1 MRHLLKI
8 VCAAFLVLPLAASA
22 QEPVLDSLVFDG
34 TVRYHYL
41 FVPDTLLPERP
52 LVVMLHGYGGK
63 AQGYRPEMLESARRE
78 GFAVCIPQ
86 GLKAPEGKTGWYAGY
101 PAQKGMRPNDDEF
114 ICHLAREVA
123 ARNGFQNLF
132 LTGMSNGGEMC
143 YIIGRKYP
151 KVFNA
156 IASVAG
162 LTMKWVADSLSFHG
176 PVPFMEIHGT
186 ADRTSRWEGDP
197 TGEGGWGAYLSVPDA
212 VEAWVRENGC
222 RPCEPVALPLL
233 KEDARQ
239 VILHRWEGDSTEVL
253 LYEVQGGKHSWHLND
268 LDTCGII
275 LHWFRRWLR

>member
-1 MRHLLKI
+1 
-8 VCAAFLVLPLAASA
+8 
-22 QEPVLDSLVFDG
+22 
-34 TVRYHYL
+34 
-41 FVPDTLLPERP
+41 
-52 LVVMLHGYGGK
+52 
-63 AQGYRPEMLESARRE
+63 
-78 GFAVCIPQ
+78 
-86 GLKAPEGKTGWYAGY
+86 
-101 PAQKGMRPNDDEF
+101 MRPNDDEF

-151 KVFNA
+151 EVFNA